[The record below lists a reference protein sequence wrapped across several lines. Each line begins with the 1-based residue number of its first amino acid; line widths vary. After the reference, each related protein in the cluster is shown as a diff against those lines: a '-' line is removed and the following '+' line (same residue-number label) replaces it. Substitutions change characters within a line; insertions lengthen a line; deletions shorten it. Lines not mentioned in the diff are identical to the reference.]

1 MNRIK
6 ALLIAGPLL
15 LLSLTAQAANWV
27 YVNKA
32 SDGSTAYVDTETID
46 LLATGH
52 IKYWYRFDYDTP
64 RDTGTEQIQTVV
76 CLKELDPSA
85 REEKILY
92 VSCYTGPS
100 MTGRVV
106 ATGDPQCGIDPL
118 IPGTLAD
125 AVSNFVCERA
135 GVKPEALKQKKKN
148 GNR

>member
-1 MNRIK
+1 MKRIK
-6 ALLIAGPLL
+6 ALLIAEALVLL
-15 LLSLTAQAANWV
+15 ALPAQAAKWV

-46 LLATGH
+46 LLSTGN

-64 RDTGTEQIQTVV
+64 KDTGTEQIQTVI

-85 REEKILY
+85 REEKTLY
-92 VSCYTGPS
+92 VSCYSGPS

-125 AVSNFVCERA
+125 AVSNFVCKRA
-135 GVKPEALKQKKKN
+135 GIKLGALKQKKKP
-148 GNR
+148 GIK